1 MKKRTYYDSTHT
13 LKSVYEFL
21 IKGHLK
27 LYMFQTVTLHDP
39 FTLESLLI
47 IKYLKSQVAKI
58 FLPVI

>member
-27 LYMFQTVTLHDP
+27 LYVTLHDP

>member
-47 IKYLKSQVAKI
+47 IKYLSLKLQKY
-58 FLPVI
+58 FYL